1 MPLFKKVALL
11 DWLYPPCCALC
22 QEPLRRGRNRC
33 QPCGESL
40 PRLSDSSCQKC
51 GQHFDGVLE
60 APSSCP
66 NCHSLKPAFDF
77 ATAAL
82 KSSEDS
88 LSLIHQ
94 FKLLKRPELGDDL
107 ALLALPAFQK
117 NLRLQ
122 ALENPLLVPVPLHGS
137 RLRSRRFNQ
146 AELIARS
153 LSIELE
159 IPLVKALKRV
169 LPTNRQATL
178 SRKERLQNLRN
189 AFQLRIPVEKIADRN
204 LILIDDV
211 FTTGS
216 TAQECARVLQKANP
230 KTIAVFTIV
239 RA

>member
-1 MPLFKKVALL
+1 M
-11 DWLYPPCCALC
+11 
-22 QEPLRRGRNRC
+22 
-33 QPCGESL
+33 
-40 PRLSDSSCQKC
+40 
-51 GQHFDGVLE
+51 
-60 APSSCP
+60 
-66 NCHSLKPAFDF
+66 
-77 ATAAL
+77 
-82 KSSEDS
+82 
-88 LSLIHQ
+88 
-94 FKLLKRPELGDDL
+94 
-107 ALLALPAFQK
+107 
-117 NLRLQ
+117 
-122 ALENPLLVPVPLHGS
+122 PVPLHGS